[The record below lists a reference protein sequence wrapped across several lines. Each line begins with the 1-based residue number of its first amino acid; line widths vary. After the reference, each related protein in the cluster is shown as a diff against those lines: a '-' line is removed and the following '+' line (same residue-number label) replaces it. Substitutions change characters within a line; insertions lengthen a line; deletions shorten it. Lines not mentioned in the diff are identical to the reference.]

1 MTTATVEYDITVT
14 KQQIAGILRKAKIV
28 RYRKEAGGKSVLR
41 DVKRN
46 YAYYS
51 GVEVVEYASSF
62 NVNPRHLR
70 PKYVKHST
78 GKFGIQFVDGY
89 NGQKFTNEEASTILN
104 QAIAALVAEGF
115 IVVSDKY
122 GYIVAKVA
130 K

>member
-1 MTTATVEYDITVT
+1 MTTTVEYDKTVT
-14 KQQIAGILRKAKIV
+14 KQQIAGILRKANIV
-28 RYRKEAGGKSVLR
+28 RYKKEAGGKSVLR

-89 NGQKFTNEEASTILN
+89 NGQKYSNEEAKTILK
-104 QAIAALVAEGF
+104 QAIDALVSEGF
-115 IVVSDKY
+115 MIVSDKH
-122 GYIVAKVA
+122 GYIVAKA
-130 K
+130 GN